1 MTRRSD
7 SVASMLAAALL
18 LAACK
23 SEPAGISEDPVL
35 ARYAAFG
42 NSVTAGFQS
51 NGINDSTQRQSYA
64 ALLAKQMGVPFEAP
78 FLAKPGCPPPMTN
91 VFTAA
96 TLGGSSAPLCSFTLP
111 ASSDRINNV
120 AIPGAAIVDIYS
132 NNAPGSGA
140 NPLTAIML
148 LGKTQLQAA
157 RTAQPTF
164 ATVWIGHNEILGAAR
179 DGDASRAT
187 APALFGTR
195 YAAAVD
201 SIATLNL
208 KGALL
213 IGVLDATR
221 IPYLST
227 GIAYAQAKQAG
238 ALPASFTVDANCAT
252 GSALVP
258 FAYGFGLITRAEG
271 GETVALNCV
280 NDAEVLTSGEVTT
293 LRAHIVAYN
302 AVIADRANARQWM
315 YFDPN
320 PIFDSV
326 RAAGDVPD
334 FPHAPPDPR
343 AETEPFGKWLSLDGI
358 HPSALAHRLI
368 ANRIIDLINARYG
381 TSIARLP

>member
-1 MTRRSD
+1 MMTFGISTPARLLG
-7 SVASMLAAALL
+7 VALL
-18 LAACK
+18 LAACR
-23 SEPAGISEDPVL
+23 SEPAGVTEDPVL
-35 ARYAAFG
+35 ARYVAFG

-51 NGINDSTQRQSYA
+51 NGINDSTQKQSYA
-64 ALLAKQMGVPFEAP
+64 WLLAAQMGVPFDAP
-78 FLAKPGCPPPMTN
+78 LLAKPGCPPPLTN
-91 VFTAA
+91 VFTGA
-96 TLGGSSAPLCSFTLP
+96 TLSPSLCSFAIP
-111 ASSDRINNV
+111 ATSSRLNNV

-140 NPLTAIML
+140 NPLTSIML
-148 LGKTQLQAA
+148 VGKTQLQAA

-179 DGDASRAT
+179 DGDATRAT
-187 APALFGTR
+187 TPSLFASR
-195 YAAAVD
+195 YATAMD

-208 KGALL
+208 RGALL
-213 IGVLDATR
+213 IGVLDATK

-227 GIAYAQAKQAG
+227 GAAYLQAKQAG
-238 ALPASFTVDANCAT
+238 GLPASFNVNANCAA

-258 FAYGFGLITRAEG
+258 FAYGFGLIGRAQA
-271 GETVALNCV
+271 GETVSLDCV
-280 NDAEVLTSGEVTT
+280 NDADVLTSAEVTT
-293 LRAHIVAYN
+293 LRGYIVAYN
-302 AVIADRANARQWM
+302 ASIAERASARQWM

-343 AETEPFGKWLSLDGI
+343 AQAEPFGKWLSLDGI
-358 HPSALAHRLI
+358 HPSALAHRLV

-381 TSIARLP
+381 SNIPRLP